1 VTSFFLRHSYLL
13 LFAATLGEQL
23 GLPLP
28 SAPLLL
34 AAGAL
39 ARSGQLT
46 LGLALLLPVCASLI
60 AHQVWFEA
68 GRRYGTKVLRLICR
82 ISLEPDSCVRRTEG
96 TFTRYGQGSVLAGPF
111 VPGLSTVVPPLAGM
125 SGMSRGRF
133 LLLDGAG
140 ATLWASVFV
149 SLGWLFGAQLAELFE
164 PAVRMGAPF
173 VAAAA
178 LAFGAWLG
186 FKIYQR
192 QSLLRDLRVA
202 RISPLDLKARL
213 DAGESAL
220 IVDLRHS
227 LELLSD
233 PRTLPGALVVAADEL
248 AQRWQEIPRDREIIL
263 YCS

>member
-1 VTSFFLRHSYLL
+1 
-13 LFAATLGEQL
+13 
-23 GLPLP
+23 
-28 SAPLLL
+28 
-34 AAGAL
+34 
-39 ARSGQLT
+39 
-46 LGLALLLPVCASLI
+46 
-60 AHQVWFEA
+60 
-68 GRRYGTKVLRLICR
+68 
-82 ISLEPDSCVRRTEG
+82 
-96 TFTRYGQGSVLAGPF
+96 
-111 VPGLSTVVPPLAGM
+111 
-125 SGMSRGRF
+125 
-133 LLLDGAG
+133 
-140 ATLWASVFV
+140 
-149 SLGWLFGAQLAELFE
+149 
-164 PAVRMGAPF
+164 VRMGAPF

>member
-1 VTSFFLRHSYLL
+1 MTSFFLRHRYLI

-28 SAPLLL
+28 STPAML

-39 ARSGQLT
+39 ARAGQMK
-46 LGLALLLPVCASLI
+46 LAAVIALPVFASLI
-60 AHQVWFEA
+60 AHFAWFEA
-68 GRRYGTKVLRLICR
+68 GRRHGTKVLRLLCR
-82 ISLEPDSCVRRTEG
+82 ISLEPDSCVRRTQNM
-96 TFTRYGQGSVLAGPF
+96 FARFGQGSVMVAPF

-125 SGMSRGRF
+125 SGMSRPRF
-133 LLLDGAG
+133 VLLDGAG
-140 ATLWASVFV
+140 AILWALLFSG
-149 SLGWLFGAQLAELFE
+149 LGWAFGAELAELIE

-173 VAAAA
+173 AAAA
-178 LAFGAWLG
+178 VLSFLAWLG
-186 FKIYQR
+186 FKLYQR

-213 DAGESAL
+213 DAGEQAL

-227 LELLSD
+227 LELLAD

-248 AQRWQEIPRDREIIL
+248 AHRWQEIPRDREIVL